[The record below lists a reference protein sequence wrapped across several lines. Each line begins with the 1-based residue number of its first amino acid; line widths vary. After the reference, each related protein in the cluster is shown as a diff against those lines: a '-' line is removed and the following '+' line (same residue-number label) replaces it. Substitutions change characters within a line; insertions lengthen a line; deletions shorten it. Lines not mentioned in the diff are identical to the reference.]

1 MIKLLLAIFLGKL
14 YAGSTT
20 ITYDDVGNSKY
31 IAVTTYKLFARK
43 DKETYD
49 YAKPKWTG
57 VGTVVNNIK
66 TIRTNGYQ
74 SNQTYCFV
82 LRAHYTTNNLDSPN
96 SNEMCVKIPKL
107 TPPSGFKLV
116 NFDTRIGWN
125 NKTASIVVLYMNI
138 ESGETVTEEIQE
150 ELHQI

>member
-1 MIKLLLAIFLGKL
+1 MIKLLLAIFLCKL

-20 ITYDDVGNSKY
+20 ITYDDVGNKY
-31 IAVTTYKLFARK
+31 LSVTTYKLFARK

-49 YAKPKWTG
+49 YNKPKWTG
-57 VGTVVNNIK
+57 VGTVVNKTN

-82 LRAHYTTNNLDSPN
+82 IRAHYTTNNLDSPN

-116 NFDTRIGWN
+116 DFDTRIDWN
-125 NKTASIVVLYMNI
+125 KKTTSIVALYVNVD
-138 ESGETVTEEIQE
+138 SGETFTEETQE
-150 ELHQI
+150 ELHEI